1 MGQHKTLKRKQ
12 LESVDLIEELLKY
25 KQSYLIDKYGVTK
38 SLFQV
43 VLTEQYKVKR
53 IDQELKSEKIHYLD
67 YESNLLSSES
77 SGAWMKSKER
87 QFLIN
92 KRNTIWK

>member
-43 VLTEQYKVKR
+43 VLTEQYKFKR
-53 IDQELKSEKIHYLD
+53 IEEELKSEKIHYSD

-92 KRNTIWK
+92 NRNHLN